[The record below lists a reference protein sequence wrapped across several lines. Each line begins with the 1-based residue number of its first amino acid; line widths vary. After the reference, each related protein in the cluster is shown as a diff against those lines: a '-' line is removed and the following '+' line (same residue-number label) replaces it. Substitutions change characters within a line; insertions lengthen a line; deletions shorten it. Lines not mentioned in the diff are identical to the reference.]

1 MEKLLRRVND
11 DIEVQKYNDFT
22 QEYLRIIGFKPTE
35 NNILT
40 VKNIYKTSD
49 DLLKA
54 ILSLDEV
61 CKEHV
66 YRKVKEKPKTKWSD
80 NWFDE

>member
-1 MEKLLRRVND
+1 MEKLLQRVND

-66 YRKVKEKPKTKWSD
+66 YRKVKEKPKIEWSD
-80 NWFDE
+80 SWFDE